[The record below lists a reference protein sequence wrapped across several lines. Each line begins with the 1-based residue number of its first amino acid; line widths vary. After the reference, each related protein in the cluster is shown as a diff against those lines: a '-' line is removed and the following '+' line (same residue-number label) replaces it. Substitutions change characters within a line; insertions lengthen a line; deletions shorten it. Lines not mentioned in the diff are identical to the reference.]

1 MHTKPPYG
9 ALVHQVHDE
18 CPRREVKPNSCPI
31 PMKRY
36 HTQNSSW
43 RHALPPPRNVKSR
56 ARVSPRSR
64 SSRSAAHRPPLGR
77 APPSDF
83 YISIPSFVEASF
95 QIFSLPNSRVIAKA
109 PESQQDS
116 RECAIPYPHKVW
128 PTIVEHTLHEASGV
142 GGDGTSEPVRQ
153 MTPVFALWRN
163 RQALP
168 HRPSTLRQ
176 AL

>member
-1 MHTKPPYG
+1 MKSARRSPFRIFDV
-9 ALVHQVHDE
+9 LVVF
-18 CPRREVKPNSCPI
+18 
-31 PMKRY
+31 
-36 HTQNSSW
+36 
-43 RHALPPPRNVKSR
+43 LLFPPPPVGGVAFRLTSQ
-56 ARVSPRSR
+56 
-64 SSRSAAHRPPLGR
+64 HEHI
-77 APPSDF
+77 